1 MVLNLKPL
9 PKIEIPGFY
18 NTIQKNHIVGD
29 HVYLDNVLFER
40 GSSKLTFK
48 SKNELDKIAKLLH
61 KYKNL
66 QFEIQ
71 GHVCCTP
78 PYQKEAID
86 KDT

>member
-1 MVLNLKPL
+1 M
-9 PKIEIPGFY
+9 
-18 NTIQKNHIVGD
+18 
-29 HVYLDNVLFER
+29 
-40 GSSKLTFK
+40 
-48 SKNELDKIAKLLH
+48 AKLLH

-86 KDT
+86 KDTKKKTNYLPTEPNRFINI